1 MGGGHTPSS
10 PILIRAGTNYL
21 FNTMKPTTLQTKLF
35 LDSGDPQE
43 TLTLLDVLGF
53 VDGQTTNPSL
63 VAKNP
68 EVQSRIQKGS
78 FRKEELYDLYKD
90 LAGEIST
97 LLPKGSVSVEVYADL
112 DTRYDD
118 MLAEARQ
125 MNEWIPNA
133 HVKLPITE
141 VGLQVA
147 QTLVSDGVNVNMTLC
162 FTQEQ
167 AAAVYQVTK
176 GASKGQV
183 YISPFIGRLDDR
195 GINGMNLVE
204 NIERMYAEGDGHVQV
219 LAASI
224 RRLEHLMAAI
234 SVGADIVTAPTA
246 IYEEWVQAGKVV
258 PDESYQ
264 YQPQLDHIQYQ
275 EGLLESDD
283 LSIHHELTDAGLAKF
298 AADWNALLG

>member
-1 MGGGHTPSS
+1 
-10 PILIRAGTNYL
+10 
-21 FNTMKPTTLQTKLF
+21 MKPTTLQTKLF
-35 LDSGDPQE
+35 LDSGDPVE
-43 TLTLLDVLGF
+43 TQAILESLGF
-53 VDGQTTNPSL
+53 LDGQTTNPSL

-68 EVQSRIQKGS
+68 DVQARIQKGS

-90 LAGEIST
+90 LAGEISG
-97 LLPKGSVSVEVYADL
+97 LIPNGSVSVEVYADL

-118 MLAEARQ
+118 MLSEARQ

-147 QTLVSDGVNVNMTLC
+147 QTLVSEGVNVNMTLC

-167 AAAVYQVTK
+167 AAAVYQATQ
-176 GASKGQV
+176 GSRKGQV
-183 YISPFIGRLDDR
+183 FISPFIGRLDDR
-195 GINGMNLVE
+195 GLNGMDLVRS
-204 NIERMYAEGDGHVQV
+204 IQRMYAEGDGHVQV

-234 SVGADIVTAPTA
+234 SVGADIVTAPRA
-246 IYEEWVQAGKVV
+246 IYEEWQRAGSVV
-258 PDESYQ
+258 PDETYQ
-264 YQPQLDHIQYQ
+264 YRPQLDHIQYQ
-275 EGLLESDD
+275 EGLLDSTD

-298 AADWNALLG
+298 ASDWNALLG